1 MSISKPDRLEDLAM
15 HQPLSRELTYHEYI
29 REQIRNE
36 FPDIDEETLADTLE
50 GLTNLNEML
59 GAVIRSHLDDMAMVD
74 ALKSRVGD
82 MQDRLSRIS
91 KRADKKRELVT
102 SVMEQADRKKLAE
115 ADFTVS
121 LRSSSS
127 PLMVTEE
134 GSIPEPFWKP
144 QAHKLDRQGL
154 IAALKSG
161 AQVSGAVLGNP
172 RMTIAMSSRWE
183 RTTAPSISFR
193 LVSPSRVSARVSS
206 SMSGNSFLI
215 CSRR

>member
-1 MSISKPDRLEDLAM
+1 M
-15 HQPLSRELTYHEYI
+15 HHPVTYELTYHEYL

-36 FPDIDEETLADTLE
+36 FPDIDEETLTDTLE

-59 GAVIRSHLDDMAMVD
+59 GAVVRSHLDDVAIVES
-74 ALKSRVGD
+74 LKSRMAD

-102 SVMEQADRKKLAE
+102 SVMEQADLKKLAE

-127 PLMVTEE
+127 PLVVTEE

-144 QAHKLDRQGL
+144 ESPKLDRQGL

-161 AQVSGAVLGNP
+161 EHVPGAVLGNP
-172 RMTIAMSSRWE
+172 RMAIAI
-183 RTTAPSISFR
+183 RTK
-193 LVSPSRVSARVSS
+193 
-206 SMSGNSFLI
+206 
-215 CSRR
+215 